1 MHAMSSS
8 WDGISTSSISVTAA
22 TTGCH
27 CHMLKIDGYSKTKLF
42 CDYYGYGYAMS
53 TTFEAAGQAWN
64 IKFQPNGTGSDGYI
78 SLYIKPC
85 PPITG
90 TTRATICFSLVPHVG
105 KPAPPP
111 YGKRLT
117 TTFNAAYVL
126 STGVPRFIKMEELEK
141 SGYLMDDCF
150 AIRCD
155 VEVVKMVAAAEAVGP
170 AVDEHDLER
179 LAVPCTCEDSL
190 CKRIH
195 QARTVEAASP
205 GHPATAADGACTCKD
220 GLCEHCTMKAPPQQR
235 HRRAMAAWL
244 RLFTGSGK
252 SETKKADHQRTCRSL
267 KKPLLSEIN

>member
-1 MHAMSSS
+1 MSSS
-8 WDGISTSSISVTAA
+8 WDGISTSSISVTPAN
-22 TTGCH
+22 TG
-27 CHMLKIDGYSKTKLF
+27 CHMLKIDGYTKTKLF
-42 CDYYGYGYAMS
+42 CDYYGYGLWLCH
-53 TTFEAAGQAWN
+53 AWN
-64 IKFQPNGTGSDGYI
+64 IKFQPKGTGSDGYI

-90 TTRATICFSLVPHVG
+90 ATRATICFSLVPHVG

-126 STGVPRFIKMEELEK
+126 STGVPCFIKMEELEK

-155 VEVVKMVAAAEAVGP
+155 VEVVKMVAAAVAVGP

-195 QARTVEAASP
+195 LARTMEAA
-205 GHPATAADGACTCKD
+205 PAVAADGACTCKD

-235 HRRAMAAWL
+235 HRRAMAAW
-244 RLFTGSGK
+244 
-252 SETKKADHQRTCRSL
+252 Q
-267 KKPLLSEIN
+267 I